1 MPADKPKRAAT
12 RKAPVMVAPELAP
25 CVTASIGDLDPA
37 ALARYRAELAERRPT
52 SSLLGLADQE
62 LLQKIGAIVPAE
74 GDLYPSLAGILFF
87 AREPQEFYPS
97 LTITL
102 LHFSGTSVA
111 PAGEDQPLFLD
122 NREFRGRLPEMLE
135 ATRAGLIA
143 MLGRKAVMQGFRRA
157 DVLEY
162 PEIALREALVNTLAH
177 RDYSR
182 TGSYVQVRL
191 FADRLEF
198 QSPGG
203 LPEGLTVE
211 NLPYEQYTRNPHI
224 MRLLEDYGYVERRGV
239 GIDAIIRAMQSAGLP
254 PPTFEDR
261 QTSFWVTLRSSAAR
275 RAPEFTRLG
284 LNDRQVEALNTLQQ
298 QGRITNREYQD
309 MFAVSERTALYD
321 LAELVEKGLILP
333 VSSGR
338 GRHYILRD

>member
-1 MPADKPKRAAT
+1 MAVDKPKRNLT
-12 RKAPVMVAPELAP
+12 RKPAVPLAPELAP
-25 CVTASIGDLDPA
+25 CLTASISDLDPL
-37 ALARYRAELAERRPT
+37 ALARYRAELAERRPS
-52 SSLLGLADQE
+52 SSLQQLDDRE

-74 GDLYPSLAGILFF
+74 GEIYPSLAGMLFF

-97 LTITL
+97 LMVTL

-122 NREFRGRLPEMLE
+122 NREFHGRLPEMLQ
-135 ATRAGLIA
+135 ATRAGLMA
-143 MLGRKAVMQGFRRA
+143 MLGRKAVMQGFRRT

-162 PEIALREALVNTLAH
+162 PEITLREALVNALVH

-182 TGSYVQVRL
+182 TGSYIQVRL

-211 NLPYEQYTRNPHI
+211 NLTYEQYTRNPHI
-224 MRLLEDYGYVERRGV
+224 MRLMEDYGYVERRGV
-239 GIDAIIRAMQSAGLP
+239 GIDAIIQAMQSAGLP

-261 QTSFWVTLRSSAAR
+261 QTSFWVTLRSTTMR
-275 RAPEFTRLG
+275 RAPEFTRMG
-284 LNDRQVEALNTLQQ
+284 LNERQVEALDTLQQ
-298 QGRITNREYQD
+298 QGRLTNREYQD
-309 MFAVSERTALYD
+309 KFAVSERTALYD
-321 LAELVEKGLILP
+321 LTELVDKGLILP